1 MKSPLVVIIT
11 GLSGS
16 GKSTALKVMEDSG
29 FFCMDNIPIDLL
41 MKLTEVYDFAY
52 LNISKLCIGMDVRGG
67 AGQFLE
73 GVPKAFDLF
82 RSLVGEFKLVFL
94 EADKDILVNR
104 FKETRRRHPLSDMYP
119 SLMSAIDAEISI
131 MYRLKHM
138 ADYVLD
144 TSHMNIH
151 ELEAKVAEIASS
163 LDKSREIYIQV
174 ISFGFKKGIP
184 IDADILMDVRFLP
197 NPYFE
202 DKLKDKT
209 GRDRDVKDYIRS
221 TRDYKDFIE
230 RWRELIRFIVPRVKR
245 EGRSYFTIA
254 IGCTG
259 GRHRS
264 VSIAEET
271 GDIIRQAGFN
281 CEVRH
286 RDLD

>member
-1 MKSPLVVIIT
+1 M
-11 GLSGS
+11 
-16 GKSTALKVMEDSG
+16 KVMEDAG

-67 AGQFLE
+67 AGQFVE
-73 GVPKAFDLF
+73 RVPKAFGLF
-82 RSLVGEFKLVFL
+82 RSLVGEFKLIFL
-94 EADKDILVNR
+94 EADKNSLVNR
-104 FKETRRRHPLSDMYP
+104 FKETRRRHPLSDTYP
-119 SLMSAIDAEISI
+119 DLISAIDAEISI
-131 MYRLKHM
+131 MDKIKHR

-163 LDKSREIYIQV
+163 LDKSRDMYIQV

-184 IDADILMDVRFLP
+184 IDADMLMDVRFLP
-197 NPYFE
+197 NPYFV
-202 DKLKDKT
+202 DALKDKT
-209 GRDRDVKDYIRS
+209 GKDSEVKDYIHS
-221 TRDYKDFIE
+221 TLDYKDFIE
-230 RWRELIRFIVPRVKR
+230 KWRGLVRFIVPRVRR

-271 GDIIRQAGFN
+271 GEMIRDAGFS